1 MSKYV
6 VITEQGEGCV
16 FGDAWAL
23 GDEPVVS
30 AGGHRVTVYD
40 TPADAFEAI
49 VAFQRSRDVAN
60 HAHVYRV
67 ITRKKYIKR
76 GRP

>member
-16 FGDAWAL
+16 FGDAWTL
-23 GDEPVVS
+23 GDEPVVT
-30 AGGHRVTVYD
+30 ADGRRVTVYD

-49 VAFQRSRDVAN
+49 VAFQRSRDAAN
-60 HAHVYRV
+60 THVYRV

>member
-6 VITEQGEGCV
+6 VITEQGEGSV
-16 FGDAWAL
+16 FGDAWTL
-23 GDEPVVS
+23 GDEPIVS
-30 AGGHRVTVYD
+30 ADGHRVTAVYD

-49 VAFQRSRDVAN
+49 VAFLRYHDAT
-60 HAHVYRV
+60 HVYRV

>member
-16 FGDAWAL
+16 FGDAWTL
-23 GDEPVVS
+23 GDEPIVS
-30 AGGHRVTVYD
+30 ADGHRVTVYD
-40 TPADAFEAI
+40 TPADAFKAI
-49 VAFQRSRDVAN
+49 VAFLRYHDAP
-60 HAHVYRV
+60 HGGYRV

>member
-6 VITEQGEGCV
+6 VISEQGEGCV
-16 FGDAWAL
+16 FGDAWTL

-30 AGGHRVTVYD
+30 ADGHRVTVYD

-49 VAFQRSRDVAN
+49 VAYQRSRAVN
-60 HAHVYRV
+60 THVYRV

>member
-16 FGDAWAL
+16 FGGAWTL
-23 GDEPVVS
+23 DKPVMS
-30 AGGHRVTVYD
+30 ADGRRVTVYD
-40 TPADAFEAI
+40 TPTDAFEAI
-49 VAFQRSRDVAN
+49 VAFLRFRDATY
-60 HAHVYRV
+60 VYRV